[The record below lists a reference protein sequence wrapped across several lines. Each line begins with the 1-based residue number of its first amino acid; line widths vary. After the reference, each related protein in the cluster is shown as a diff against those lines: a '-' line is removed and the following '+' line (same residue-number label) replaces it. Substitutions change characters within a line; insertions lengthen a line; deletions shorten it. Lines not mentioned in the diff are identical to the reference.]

1 MFKFLRFGP
10 LFIGTILL
18 VSASLGCSFWFFYS
32 FLDTGSSNQM
42 MLNIEWFQVPLLPVV
57 AGAVGCGAQLFVYSF
72 TANLTHVK
80 DLLFKAVLILI
91 SVMTIGLSMFSTYST
106 LISFLE
112 NKSNAMSHHEFVSEQ
127 RQKIIESRASDMS
140 INSTSAE
147 QAISDKYRTQS
158 KGLTDVNE
166 SLREKQL
173 NELSNL
179 STTAVNKASPLDGL
193 VRVVGSDSMVST
205 LFCAW
210 LAITFDLLP
219 ILGISL
225 LGRLAMGFQRE
236 KLAANLVSHGRTE
249 INENTDEL
257 PNIDTVATSNER
269 KELVGSTANLLAT
282 KNIQKNVNVQV
293 PDDKTVEELN
303 KLGKEND
310 ENALHQNLTRGRTH
324 KKDVL
329 PTSMDKNTQPDP
341 HNRIL
346 QEIIDKK
353 SIFSDIPADYQKVP
367 IGEIPT
373 EILYPIITKYL
384 SEGAIPISYSGVI
397 EFTGLSKWKV
407 QQYFTKAVEEGFL
420 VNKTKENIEA
430 GYGFSKKVR
439 YHIKRD
445 ADLEGVV
452 SECQRW

>member
-32 FLDTGSSNQM
+32 FLDAGSSNQM
-42 MLNIEWFQVPLLPVV
+42 ILSVMWFQLPLLPVV
-57 AGAVGCGAQLFVYSF
+57 AGCVGCGAQLFVYSF
-72 TANLTHVK
+72 AANLTHVK
-80 DLLFKAVLILI
+80 DLFFKGVLILI
-91 SVMTIGLSMFSTYST
+91 SIMTIGLSMFSTYST

-112 NKSNAMSHHEFVSEQ
+112 NKSHAMSHHEFVSEQ

-140 INSTSAE
+140 INSVSAE

-158 KGLTDVNE
+158 KGLTETNE
-166 SLREKQL
+166 ALRAKQL

-179 STTAVNKASPLDGL
+179 SVTSANKASPLDGL
-193 VRVVGSDSMVST
+193 VRVVGNDSIVST

-225 LGRLAMGFQRE
+225 LGRLAMSDQRE
-236 KLAANLVSHGRTE
+236 ELEPSLLSHGRTGTKE
-249 INENTDEL
+249 ATNEL
-257 PNIDTVATSNER
+257 PNTDTVGTPNKR
-269 KELVGSTANLLAT
+269 KDLEDSVADLLVTKKTQKEVGVRLAE
-282 KNIQKNVNVQV
+282 
-293 PDDKTVEELN
+293 DKMIGEINTPVR
-303 KLGKEND
+303 KND
-310 ENALHQNLTRGRTH
+310 ESTILQNSVND
-324 KKDVL
+324 KKDDL
-329 PTSMDKNTQPDP
+329 PVSMDKITQSDS
-341 HNRIL
+341 HNRVI

-353 SIFSDIPADYQKVP
+353 SIYSDIPADFQKVSV
-367 IGEIPT
+367 GDIPT

-430 GYGFSKKVR
+430 GYEFSKKVR

-445 ADLEGVV
+445 VDLEGVV

>member
-10 LFIGTILL
+10 LFVGTILL

-32 FLDTGSSNQM
+32 FLDAGSSNQM
-42 MLNIEWFQVPLLPVV
+42 ILSVMWFQLPLLPVV
-57 AGAVGCGAQLFVYSF
+57 AGCVGCGAQLFVYSF
-72 TANLTHVK
+72 AANLTHVR
-80 DLLFKAVLILI
+80 DLLFKGILILI

-112 NKSNAMSHHEFVSEQ
+112 NKSHAMSHQEFVSEQ

-140 INSTSAE
+140 INSVSAE

-158 KGLTDVNE
+158 KGLTETNE
-166 SLREKQL
+166 ALRAKQL

-179 STTAVNKASPLDGL
+179 SVTSANKASPLDGL
-193 VRVVGSDSMVST
+193 VRVVGNDSMVST

-225 LGRLAMGFQRE
+225 LGRLAMSYQRE
-236 KLAANLVSHGRTE
+236 ELAPKLLSHRRTDTKE
-249 INENTDEL
+249 ATGEL
-257 PNIDTVATSNER
+257 SNIDTVGTSNER
-269 KELVGSTANLLAT
+269 KDLVSSVADLLVT
-282 KNIQKNVNVQV
+282 KKTQKEVGVRV
-293 PDDKTVEELN
+293 ADDKTVGEVNTPARNSDEKTLLHNSVSGGAN
-303 KLGKEND
+303 KT
-310 ENALHQNLTRGRTH
+310 AL
-324 KKDVL
+324 
-329 PTSMDKNTQPDP
+329 PASMDEITQSDS
-341 HNRIL
+341 HNRVI
-346 QEIIDKK
+346 QEIINKK
-353 SIFSDIPADYQKVP
+353 TIYSDIPADYQKASV
-367 IGEIPT
+367 GDIPT
-373 EILYPIITKYL
+373 EILYPIITKCL

-430 GYGFSKKVR
+430 GYEFSKKVR

-445 ADLEGVV
+445 VDLEGVV